1 MSTSKVPPTSHD
13 ANPSINNSSSR
24 SKARARCFIEL
35 IKAKVSKP
43 QSKPLGHN
51 DHSTASSSEITTRSN
66 NNNNSGP
73 LALPNMICQDLVFM
87 KEASAKIKK
96 YVEDLDMQINRA
108 CEKLQDLQTR
118 ENSEMELDELKMAVK
133 KLKSK
138 IPSQLK
144 MHSRDSKPHQNR
156 WPNVNKASDEMM
168 RKLYEQQK
176 FEPAID
182 PKGLLEAFLALP
194 PELRRYMMCFFWFPP
209 RAIITRRVM
218 IYLWMAHPYGI
229 KNINEE
235 RANVI
240 FDKLIAK
247 GFIEPVTQKCSL
259 VANCC
264 MMSHSLRSSLT
275 REICQQNSCYL
286 VDSSS
291 NQFLAVGFDDSDFK
305 NCLIN
310 SGAAIIDDWPEE
322 FEKTRNLKILYLG
335 RWQTSSMH
343 HIEFA
348 DTKFLNRLKITT
360 QLTFLSLRGI
370 SLITELPSF
379 IKECTLLKIL
389 DLRACHNL
397 EVIPDWI
404 GSLNKLTHLDMSE
417 CYLLQHMPKSLAK
430 LSNLEV
436 LKGFFLQDLNNDE
449 ETCALVDLS
458 KLLKLRKLN
467 VNTNSVNFIAME
479 CCRGFTGLQ
488 KLTISWAGS
497 RTPEASSN
505 NRLLG
510 FEFLFDY
517 PPFSRKLQKL
527 VLRGFRET
535 RLPFGVP
542 FMWELN
548 KLYIRGGNVCSLQSI
563 DDWQR
568 WNGVKV
574 LHLKYLSE
582 LRMDWGE
589 LMSLFPNLVY
599 LHKVECPMLT
609 DFPCDENGVWM
620 DKMAIDTDQ
629 ASGLYRESRA
639 KLSRPFSAK
648 FKNRSQIT
656 QRISAKQPKIR
667 SI

>member
-1 MSTSKVPPTSHD
+1 MSKSKAPPTSHG

-24 SKARARCFIEL
+24 SKAKARSFIEL
-35 IKAKVSKP
+35 KAKVSKP

-51 DHSTASSSEITTRSN
+51 DHNTASGSEITTRSN
-66 NNNNSGP
+66 NNNNDDNNNGP

-96 YVEDLDMQINRA
+96 YVEDLDMQINQA

-133 KLKSK
+133 KLKSQ

-144 MHSRDSKPHQNR
+144 ICSRDSNPHQKNR

-182 PKGLLEAFLALP
+182 SKGLLEAFLALA

-209 RAIITRRVM
+209 RAIITRRVV

-229 KNINEE
+229 ENIDED
-235 RANVI
+235 RANEI
-240 FDKLIAK
+240 FDRLIAK
-247 GFIEPVTQKCSL
+247 GFIEPVTPKCCL

-275 REICQQNSCYL
+275 RELCQQNSCYL
-286 VDSSS
+286 VDSTS

-310 SGAAIIDDWPEE
+310 TGAAIIDDWPEE

-360 QLTFLSLRGI
+360 QLTFLSLQGI
-370 SLITELPSF
+370 SLITELPLF

-397 EVIPDWI
+397 EVIPNWI

-436 LKGFFLQDLNNDE
+436 LKGFFVPDLNYEE
-449 ETCALVDLS
+449 ETCTLFDLS
-458 KLLKLRKLN
+458 QLPKLRKLN
-467 VNTNSVNFIAME
+467 LNTHRDLLAEE
-479 CCRGFTGLQ
+479 CRRGFTGLQ
-488 KLTISWAGS
+488 KLAISWGGS
-497 RTPEASSN
+497 RTPEASSDN
-505 NRLLG
+505 SLRG
-510 FEFLFDY
+510 FGQI
-517 PPFSRKLQKL
+517 LQKL
-527 VLRGFRET
+527 VLQGFHGT
-535 RLPFGVP
+535 RVP
-542 FMWELN
+542 FHILGLK
-548 KLYIRGGNVCSLQSI
+548 KLYIRGGNICSLQNISHLR
-563 DDWQR
+563 R
-568 WNGVKV
+568 WNRVKV

-582 LRMDWGE
+582 LRMDWGD
-589 LMSLFPNLVY
+589 LMTIFPNLIY

-609 DFPCDENGVWM
+609 GFPCDENGVWM
-620 DKMAIDTDQ
+620 DKNRR
-629 ASGLYRESRA
+629 LY
-639 KLSRPFSAK
+639 
-648 FKNRSQIT
+648 
-656 QRISAKQPKIR
+656 
-667 SI
+667 